1 MSATELW
8 VDCTIDALHFRGD
21 DSETFTTEKIAL
33 REIMPIDLMPGKEVE
48 IPPAISRVRIKEHWP
63 RLRALIEAERVYGM
77 LERSTYALE
86 RDVPDEHLAVADR
99 IWFGAGY
106 PLINARKAWDRMTA
120 EMERWEEEL
129 EAERADLCC
138 AILDI
143 ALGDIVVQPDKKG
156 QITRIQVNGTSM
168 IVSDDRASFLLEGVR
183 FRKDGTA
190 GKRVETIWID
200 FK

>member
-1 MSATELW
+1 MSVWPAAGFVSTKP
-8 VDCTIDALHFRGD
+8 AAGH
-21 DSETFTTEKIAL
+21 SETFTTEKIAL

-77 LERSTYALE
+77 LERSAYALE

-99 IWFGAGY
+99 IWFGAGN
-106 PLINARKAWDRMTA
+106 PLLNARRAWDRMSV

-129 EAERADLCC
+129 EGERADLCC

-143 ALGDIVVQPDKKG
+143 GLGDIVVQPEKKG
-156 QITRIQVNGTSM
+156 QITRIQVSGTSM
-168 IVSDDRASFLLEGVR
+168 AISNDRASLLVEGTR
-183 FRKDGTA
+183 FRKDGA
-190 GKRVETIWID
+190 LGKRLETIWID
-200 FK
+200 LK